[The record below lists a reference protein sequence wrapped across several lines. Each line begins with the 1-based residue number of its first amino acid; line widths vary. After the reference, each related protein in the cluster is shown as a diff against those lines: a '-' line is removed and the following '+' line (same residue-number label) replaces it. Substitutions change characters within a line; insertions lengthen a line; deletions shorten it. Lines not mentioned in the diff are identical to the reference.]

1 MSTLI
6 IPTIKFD
13 NFNSIEKKNLGAVI
27 LYKIKTKHRNIKRCV
42 FGKITIDRLHL
53 LFQNNIER

>member
-1 MSTLI
+1 MSRLI
-6 IPTIKFD
+6 ISTIKLD

-27 LYKIKTKHRNIKRCV
+27 LYKIKTKYRNIRRCV
-42 FGKITIDRLHL
+42 FGKIMIDRLHL